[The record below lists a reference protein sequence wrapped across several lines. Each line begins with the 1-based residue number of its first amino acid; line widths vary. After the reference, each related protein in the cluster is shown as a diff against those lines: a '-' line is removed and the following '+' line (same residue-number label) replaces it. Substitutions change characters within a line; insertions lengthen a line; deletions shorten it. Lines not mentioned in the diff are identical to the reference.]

1 MQRQGAGCALMLGS
15 SKELLMWIVGG
26 VIAVV
31 IAILSMIFA
40 MEVYFALQ
48 EPAEQV
54 PVLKDRR

>member
-1 MQRQGAGCALMLGS
+1 MLGS

-48 EPAEQV
+48 EPAEPV